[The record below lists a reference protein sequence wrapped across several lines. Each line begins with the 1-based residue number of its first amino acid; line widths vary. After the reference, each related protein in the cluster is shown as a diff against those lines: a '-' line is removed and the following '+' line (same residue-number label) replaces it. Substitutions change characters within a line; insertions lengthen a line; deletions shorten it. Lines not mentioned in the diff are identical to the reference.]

1 MEVVSKYLYVWTS
14 EETKSE
20 TEWKRLEDDTDEEL
34 DEKYANIE
42 VNFDE
47 SETEEDDYVPRS
59 ARSSMRRSPERA
71 ELEDLRE
78 VSEDFPDE
86 FLIYETR
93 EYEDVPISV
102 SKGKSFIQDD
112 FIQPSPESNLE
123 EIDLRDLDTM
133 DTTDEIDMTDP
144 AVKAAATKI
153 QSVFKGFKTRKTM
166 LQEHG
171 YKCG

>member
-1 MEVVSKYLYVWTS
+1 M
-14 EETKSE
+14 
-20 TEWKRLEDDTDEEL
+20 
-34 DEKYANIE
+34 
-42 VNFDE
+42 NFDE

-112 FIQPSPESNLE
+112 FIQPSAGN
-123 EIDLRDLDTM
+123 I
-133 DTTDEIDMTDP
+133 
-144 AVKAAATKI
+144 
-153 QSVFKGFKTRKTM
+153 
-166 LQEHG
+166 
-171 YKCG
+171 

>member
-1 MEVVSKYLYVWTS
+1 M
-14 EETKSE
+14 
-20 TEWKRLEDDTDEEL
+20 
-34 DEKYANIE
+34 
-42 VNFDE
+42 NFDE

-112 FIQPSPESNLE
+112 FIQPSPGNTHS
-123 EIDLRDLDTM
+123 
-133 DTTDEIDMTDP
+133 
-144 AVKAAATKI
+144 
-153 QSVFKGFKTRKTM
+153 
-166 LQEHG
+166 
-171 YKCG
+171 